1 MDPRNSKLSVCL
13 IAQLVDHCTFI
24 AEVKIQV
31 WFRPEFFQPFSSHCS
46 SSAYNWRIISTENR
60 NLVLYIFHD
69 LKQWEPSSR
78 ELVVIDQLKILGL
91 PQFSLMW
98 SKLKWLFE
106 IRIIKVVM
114 TMESWWYE
122 DHSCGILACSSVLL
136 RFVILTTLTRKNA
149 QHKMKPPKIFEKGF
163 FFIYEIKWEPL
174 K

>member
-1 MDPRNSKLSVCL
+1 MDPCNSKLSVCL
-13 IAQLVDHCTFI
+13 IAQLVDHCTLSQRSRF
-24 AEVKIQV
+24 KSGSGLN
-31 WFRPEFFQPFSSHCS
+31 FSSLS
-46 SSAYNWRIISTENR
+46 VATAQVALITGGLFPLKIETLFFISFMTLSNENR
-60 NLVLYIFHD
+60 LLGNWWL
-69 LKQWEPSSR
+69 
-78 ELVVIDQLKILGL
+78 DQLKILGL

-122 DHSCGILACSSVLL
+122 GHSCGILACSSVLL

-163 FFIYEIKWEPL
+163 FFL
-174 K
+174 LRN

>member
-1 MDPRNSKLSVCL
+1 MDSCNSKLSVCL

-31 WFRPEFFQPFSSHCS
+31 WFRPEFFQPFCSHCS

-60 NLVLYIFHD
+60 NLVLYIFHENR
-69 LKQWEPSSR
+69 LLGNWW
-78 ELVVIDQLKILGL
+78 LDQLMILGL

-122 DHSCGILACSSVLL
+122 GHSCGILACSSVLL

-149 QHKMKPPKIFEKGF
+149 QHKMKPPKIFEKGVF
-163 FFIYEIKWEPL
+163 FFL
-174 K
+174 RN